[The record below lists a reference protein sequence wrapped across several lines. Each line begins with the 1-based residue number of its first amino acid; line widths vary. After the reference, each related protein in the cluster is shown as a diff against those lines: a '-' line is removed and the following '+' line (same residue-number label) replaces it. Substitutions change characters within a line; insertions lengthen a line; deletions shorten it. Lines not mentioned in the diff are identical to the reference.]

1 MSITTKD
8 CREAIV
14 EECRR
19 RAPALRAQFTP
30 SLTDTQWNAALD
42 PKNWKR
48 ESKRRGEAEE
58 GTWEREFDCRP
69 FDSQLRA
76 TVQSTDEHIYRV
88 MVSAE

>member
-1 MSITTKD
+1 MSITTED

-14 EECRR
+14 EAVRR
-19 RAPALRAQFTP
+19 DAPVLRRQFAP
-30 SLTDTQWNAALD
+30 RLTDEQWSAALD

-48 ESKRRGEAEE
+48 ESKRKGDSGP

-88 MVSAE
+88 MITAE